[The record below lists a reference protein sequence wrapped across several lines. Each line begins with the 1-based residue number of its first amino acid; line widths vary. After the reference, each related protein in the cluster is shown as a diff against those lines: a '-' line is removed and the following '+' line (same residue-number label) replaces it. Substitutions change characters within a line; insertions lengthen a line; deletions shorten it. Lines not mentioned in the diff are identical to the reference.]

1 MDTNKNLYTV
11 VYTAV
16 VVLIVSALLA
26 FVSTAL
32 KDKQDANEKADIMG
46 QIMTAAQF
54 GTRAELQGLGN
65 SNVLAKF
72 DEELAESFTV
82 NLAGEKV
89 ADLQRDKVYPAK
101 ELKAQ
106 NYKIKGAGEPE
117 LPVFIFKNGKTVVPI
132 YGAGLWGPIWG
143 YIAFEEDLTTIASA
157 YFDHDSETAGLGARI
172 KDDPDFQHEFNGEK
186 ADFAGTRVFEIVK
199 GGAPK
204 EADGKTSVIDNKI
217 DAITGATMTCKGL
230 DEAINT
236 WLGAYRAYFGKNA
249 STSSCCGECAQ
260 DCGKCSEGCD
270 EAENNC
276 GEE

>member
-11 VYTAV
+11 VYTAI

-54 GTRAELQGLGN
+54 GTRAELQSIGN
-65 SNVLAKF
+65 ANVLAKF
-72 DEELAESFTV
+72 DEELAESFTI
-82 NLAGEKV
+82 NLAGDKV
-89 ADLQRDKVYPAK
+89 SDLDRDKVYTPK

-106 NYKIKGAGEPE
+106 NYNIKGAGEPE

-143 YIAFEEDLTTIASA
+143 YIAFEEDMNTIVSA
-157 YFDHDSETAGLGARI
+157 YFDHDSETAGLGAKI
-172 KDDPDFQHEFNGEK
+172 KDDPEFQHEFDGEK
-186 ADFAGTRVFEIVK
+186 ADFSGSKVFEIVK

-204 EADGKTSVIDNKI
+204 EADGKSVVDNKI
-217 DAITGATMTCKGL
+217 DGITGATMTCKGL
-230 DEAINT
+230 DEAINV
-236 WLGAYRAYFGKNA
+236 WLSAYKAYFGKA
-249 STSSCCGECAQ
+249 DSSTQSGECTGNCAES
-260 DCGKCSEGCD
+260 GKCSEED
-270 EAENNC
+270 NNC
-276 GEE
+276 EEE